1 MIYDEKRSRVL
12 LRSGESVISP
22 DQFALMTI
30 KGEDTTNVYVIP
42 SHDAEIFDY
51 LYRED
56 TQKELEDI
64 DVLPDKSVT
73 QEQKDYVI
81 DRIVNSPRLESG
93 MEDRVERETK
103 YFEESENIDF
113 LYRCVKL
120 IDRFKENGAVWGV
133 GRGSSCASLVM
144 YLIEVNDI
152 NPLTYNI
159 PFSEF
164 SKVQEMDDDD

>member
-1 MIYDEKRSRVL
+1 MIYDKKRSRVL

-30 KGEDTTNVYVIP
+30 KGEDTSSVYVIP
-42 SHDAEIFDY
+42 SRDAEVFDY
-51 LYRED
+51 LYRQN
-56 TQKELEDI
+56 TQREIEDI
-64 DVLPDKSVT
+64 DVFPDKAIT

-81 DRIVNSPRLESG
+81 ERIVNSPRLETG
-93 MEDRVERETK
+93 MEERVEKETK

-113 LYRCVKL
+113 LYRCIKL
-120 IDRFKENGAVWGV
+120 VDRFKENGAVWGV

-152 NPLTYNI
+152 NPLKYDI

-164 SKVQEMDDDD
+164 SKVQEMSD